1 MKEDNKIVLD
11 LETQNSFDEVEGRKL
26 HLLKISVVGIYHY
39 LEDKYRFFEEKELPE
54 LGEILK
60 RVDLLIGFN
69 IQRFDLMV
77 LEPYLTIPVH
87 QLPTLDIMQE
97 IVKEVG
103 HRVSLQSVAM
113 ATLKEGKSGHGLEA
127 IRLFRQGKMDE
138 LKRYCQDDVRLTR
151 EIYEY
156 GVKHGQ
162 ISFTSKWRR
171 NKRTI
176 PVNFR

>member
-1 MKEDNKIVLD
+1 MKEKNKIVLD
-11 LETQNSFDEVEGRKL
+11 LETQKSFGEVGRRNL

-39 LEDKYRFFEEKELPE
+39 LKNECRTFEEKELPE
-54 LGEILK
+54 LEEILK
-60 RVDLLIGFN
+60 GVDLLIGFN
-69 IQRFDLMV
+69 IKQFDLMV

-97 IVKEVG
+97 IAKVVG

-113 ATLKEGKSGHGLEA
+113 ATLKESKSGHGLEA

-138 LKRYCQDDVRLTR
+138 LKRYCLDDVRLTK

-156 GVKHGQ
+156 GAKHGQ
-162 ISFTSKWRR
+162 LSFTTR
-171 NKRTI
+171 NGWNKHPI
-176 PVNFR
+176 PIKF

>member
-1 MKEDNKIVLD
+1 MKENNNIVLD

-26 HLLKISVVGIYHY
+26 HLLKISVVGTYHC
-39 LEDKYRFFEEKELPE
+39 LEDEYRIFEEKELPKLE
-54 LGEILK
+54 KILK
-60 RVDLLIGFN
+60 TANLIIGFN
-69 IQRFDLMV
+69 IKRFDWMV
-77 LEPYLTIPVH
+77 LDPYLTIPVH

-103 HRVSLQSVAM
+103 HRVSLESVAR
-113 ATLKEGKSGHGLEA
+113 ATLKKGKSGHGLEA

-162 ISFTSKWRR
+162 ISFTGKWGRGG
-171 NKRTI
+171 RTI
-176 PVNFR
+176 PVNFK